1 MKTYIQKCKEGII
14 QINEKSFDDF
24 IDYWHTS
31 EETRNISLHDAIGI
45 SFEEYSKNI
54 LDENKMIEMLKNKTN
69 NK

>member
-14 QINEKSFDDF
+14 QVNEKSFDDF

-45 SFEEYSKNI
+45 SFEEYGMNI
-54 LDENKMIEMLKNKTN
+54 LNVEKMIIFLEEKIKR
-69 NK
+69 